1 MPVRILSRGRRG
13 KYNIQRKGVIKQRKI
28 YDVGIKGEE
37 EAKLE
42 LKFTLEQAMKTQ
54 RGLEI

>member
-1 MPVRILSRGRRG
+1 MPVPILSRGRRG
-13 KYNIQRKGVIKQRKI
+13 KYSIQRKGVIKQREI

-42 LKFTLEQAMKTQ
+42 LNFTLEQAMKTQ